1 VAGGS
6 HGVRLL
12 PGKLQHTRF
21 GLSSFHGTTETP
33 ELIYN
38 VTLKRIFGSPFIAAF
53 LPIAA
58 VAGLLFT
65 LLLTVSQLGDT
76 VKATG
81 YSYLNFLRTTIA
93 LFFSLVVAKLA
104 FWPVLLGCFYINSL
118 FFLW

>member
-1 VAGGS
+1 
-6 HGVRLL
+6 
-12 PGKLQHTRF
+12 
-21 GLSSFHGTTETP
+21 
-33 ELIYN
+33 
-38 VTLKRIFGSPFIAAF
+38 
-53 LPIAA
+53 
-58 VAGLLFT
+58 
-65 LLLTVSQLGDT
+65 